1 MIAGFLTCEANM
13 LKRRYK
19 LVQKVPKT
27 PKSAYNH
34 GRFISSLIEHQI
46 KHFHEVEKSLAKPGE
61 PVTDISKIKTE
72 LEASKYLQKMTAR
85 LHPQGGEKPKR
96 IAKPTKAR
104 AATKRKPKAKKK
116 QGKQKR
122 K

>member
-1 MIAGFLTCEANM
+1 MP
-13 LKRRYK
+13 KRRYK

-46 KHFHEVEKSLAKPGE
+46 KHFHEVEKSVARPGE
-61 PVTDISKIKTE
+61 QLTDISKIKTE
-72 LEASKYLQKMTAR
+72 LDASKYLKKMTAR
-85 LHPQGGEKPKR
+85 LHPQGVE
-96 IAKPTKAR
+96 KPTKIAKSKKAR
-104 AATKRKPKAKKK
+104 GKANHRSKTNEK
-116 QGKQKR
+116 QGKRKR

>member
-1 MIAGFLTCEANM
+1 MTIAGFLTCEANM
-13 LKRRYK
+13 LSRRYK

-34 GRFISSLIEHQI
+34 GRFVSSLIEHQI

-61 PVTDISKIKTE
+61 PVTDISKLNTE
-72 LEASKYLQKMTAR
+72 LHASRYLKKMTAQ
-85 LHPQGGEKPKR
+85 LHPQGAEKPRK

-104 AATKRKPKAKKK
+104 AKRKPEAQKK
-116 QGKQKR
+116 QGKHKR
-122 K
+122 R

>member
-1 MIAGFLTCEANM
+1 M

-46 KHFHEVEKSLAKPGE
+46 KHFHEVEKSLARPGE
-61 PVTDISKIKTE
+61 QLTEISKIKTE
-72 LEASKYLQKMTAR
+72 LDASKYLKKMTAR
-85 LHPQGGEKPKR
+85 LHPQGAEKPTK
-96 IAKPTKAR
+96 IAKPKKAR
-104 AATKRKPKAKKK
+104 GEGKRRSKTNEKQRKWKRK
-116 QGKQKR
+116 
-122 K
+122 

>member
-1 MIAGFLTCEANM
+1 M
-13 LKRRYK
+13 KKKYK

-72 LEASKYLQKMTAR
+72 LHASKYLQKMTAR
-85 LHPQGGEKPKR
+85 LHPQGAEKPKKA
-96 IAKPTKAR
+96 AKPKKAR
-104 AATKRKPKAKKK
+104 SAPKRKPKAKAKT
-116 QGKQKR
+116 GRRKR

>member
-1 MIAGFLTCEANM
+1 M

-46 KHFHEVEKSLAKPGE
+46 EHFHEVEKSLARPGE
-61 PVTDISKIKTE
+61 QLTDISKIKTE
-72 LEASKYLQKMTAR
+72 LDASKYLKKMTAR
-85 LHPQGGEKPKR
+85 LHPQGAGKPTK
-96 IAKPTKAR
+96 IAKPKKAR
-104 AATKRKPKAKKK
+104 GEAKRQSKTNEK
-116 QGKQKR
+116 QGKRKR

>member
-1 MIAGFLTCEANM
+1 M

-46 KHFHEVEKSLAKPGE
+46 KHFHEVEKSLARPGE
-61 PVTDISKIKTE
+61 QLTEISKIKTE
-72 LEASKYLQKMTAR
+72 LDASKYLKKMTAR
-85 LHPQGGEKPKR
+85 LHPQGTEKSTK
-96 IAKPTKAR
+96 IAKPRKAR
-104 AATKRKPKAKKK
+104 GEAKRKSKTNEK
-116 QGKQKR
+116 QGKRKR

>member
-1 MIAGFLTCEANM
+1 M
-13 LKRRYK
+13 LKRKFK

-34 GRFISSLIEHQI
+34 GRFISSLLEHQI

-72 LEASKYLQKMTAR
+72 LHASKYLQKMTAR
-85 LHPQGGEKPKR
+85 LHTQGAERPKKT
-96 IAKPTKAR
+96 AKAKKVRR
-104 AATKRKPKAKKK
+104 AAKSRPSAKKK
-116 QGKQKR
+116 QSRRKR

>member
-1 MIAGFLTCEANM
+1 M

-46 KHFHEVEKSLAKPGE
+46 KHFHEVEKSLARPDEGLTE
-61 PVTDISKIKTE
+61 ISKLKTE
-72 LEASKYLQKMTAR
+72 LDASKYLKKMTAR
-85 LHPQGGEKPKR
+85 LHPQGAEKPTK
-96 IAKPTKAR
+96 IAKPKKGRGEA
-104 AATKRKPKAKKK
+104 KRKS
-116 QGKQKR
+116 
-122 K
+122 